1 MKQTTNNQQ
10 NATMPDT
17 RRKFSTQ
24 SLVMCAILTAFVIV
38 LQLMGSFVRFGPF
51 AVTLVLVPIVI
62 GAALCGMWAGAWLGL
77 VFGAVVLITD
87 SAAFM
92 AVSIIG
98 TIVTVLAK
106 GILAGAAAA
115 AAYHLAS
122 RINRTAGV
130 IAAALVCPIVNTGVF
145 LIGCKLFFFETLA
158 AWGAEAGFASAS
170 EYLIYGMIGGNFI
183 FEVAVNM
190 VLSPII
196 VRLIG
201 MRKTK

>member
-1 MKQTTNNQQ
+1 
-10 NATMPDT
+10 MPDT

-122 RINRTAGV
+122 RYSGGTCLPDCQYRCVSYRMQIILFRNARRM
-130 IAAALVCPIVNTGVF
+130 
-145 LIGCKLFFFETLA
+145 GC
-158 AWGAEAGFASAS
+158 
-170 EYLIYGMIGGNFI
+170 GGRFCI
-183 FEVAVNM
+183 C
-190 VLSPII
+190 
-196 VRLIG
+196 R
-201 MRKTK
+201 